1 METRLDRVEMNRSIA
16 RRRRGPNPLLL
27 REWLTALAFL
37 TPQLIGL
44 VVFILGPLVV
54 TFYYTFIHW
63 DFISPSRFVGLANWR
78 YFFQDP
84 RIGIVLFNTLKFI
97 ALGTTSFLVFSL
109 LLSLLINRPR
119 RGIGLFRALFFM
131 PWVLSALAVGT
142 AWRWMFNSQSG
153 PFAQLFGLFGAQSP
167 DWLLDAHVAM
177 LAIAIMTTW
186 QGLGYGLT
194 IFLAGLQG
202 VPDHLHE
209 AAQIDGANTWDR
221 FRFVTLPMLS
231 PTILFLSVT
240 SLIGAFQLFDPVVA
254 MSSSTATISGAGG
267 PDDSTRTIV
276 LYLFNQ
282 LFEYTETI
290 SGAGY
295 GAVIAWMLALLIFG
309 VTALQLVLSRWL
321 VYYGD

>member
-1 METRLDRVEMNRSIA
+1 
-16 RRRRGPNPLLL
+16 
-27 REWLTALAFL
+27 
-37 TPQLIGL
+37 
-44 VVFILGPLVV
+44 
-54 TFYYTFIHW
+54 
-63 DFISPSRFVGLANWR
+63 
-78 YFFQDP
+78 
-84 RIGIVLFNTLKFI
+84 
-97 ALGTTSFLVFSL
+97 TSFLVFSL

-231 PTILFLSVT
+231 PTILFLSIT

-254 MSSSTATISGAGG
+254 MSGSTATISGAGG